1 MMRLGNNSQAG
12 VVGWIL
18 RGAVKKA
25 MRRPDEL
32 RYHAA
37 REAWSMTKRFGS
49 PNISN
54 VGIRDLPAVPDL
66 VIESYFDDSN
76 RAVLAAL
83 CRVLSVRTFFEIG
96 TNRGR
101 TAWTVARNNS
111 SCQVYTLDLPAQ
123 EALSSV
129 ALDLNASD
137 RDLFLE
143 AWDRGDA
150 YRGTPEEERIITL
163 PGDSATFDF
172 SPYSRKMDL
181 VLIDGAH
188 SYAYVK
194 NDTERARDLLA
205 PGGTLVWDDYPAMPG
220 VYAYLNEIAGTM
232 ETPLYH
238 IYGTRLVFSSEAK
251 LLQGLAGV
259 HGSQFAA

>member
-1 MMRLGNNSQAG
+1 MMLRGNDSQAAM
-12 VVGWIL
+12 VWQIL
-18 RGAVKKA
+18 RGVVRKA
-25 MRRPDEL
+25 TRRPDEL
-32 RYHAA
+32 RYHAV
-37 REAWSMTKRFGS
+37 RDAWSTAKRFGA

-54 VGIRDLPAVPDL
+54 IGVRDLPAVTDM
-66 VIESYFDDSN
+66 VVEAYFDDPN
-76 RAVLAAL
+76 RAVLAGL
-83 CRVLSVRTFFEIG
+83 CRALSVATFFEIG

-101 TAWTVARNNS
+101 TAWTVARNNP

-137 RDLFLE
+137 RDLFQE
-143 AWDRGDA
+143 PWDRGNA
-150 YRGTPEEERIITL
+150 FAGTAEEERIISL
-163 PGDSATFDF
+163 HGDSATFDF

-194 NDTERARDLLA
+194 NDTERAREILA
-205 PGGTLVWDDYPAMPG
+205 DGGTLVWDDYPAIPG
-220 VYAYLNEIAGTM
+220 VYTYLNEIASTM
-232 ETPLYH
+232 TTPLYH

-251 LLQGLAGV
+251 LLQGVFGV
-259 HGSQFAA
+259 HGKQFAA